1 MATEITVPELQVL
14 LNLMKGQVAIK
25 YPLYDF
31 DIATLRESPAGF
43 VLAGMCT
50 RDDFEKESGRF
61 GELAY
66 DMPSYNDVLQSVL
79 SAGILSYR
87 NADDFES
94 LKTAYRKMNREVMFS
109 LDTNMLY
116 DGFCSAAQ
124 INPYLFVLVDLVRQE
139 IESALNTKYSP
150 QAISLLKRS
159 AMYEG
164 GLLDELVNQKMKR
177 SRLAAYGALAE
188 FQKIRD
194 QARIVPGVGP
204 GSTDTERN
212 DLLIVQSVKAA
223 EKDVYSL
230 LVHLTADINVA
241 DLCMAEG
248 VSYFLFEKPHAI
260 DARDCTPAQAVDLV
274 FRLAVAFGVVK
285 VGPAFIY
292 GEYRGKGSKR
302 ESLKVVIRN
311 PEMEGEF
318 VRELELCRKLAGLG
332 IER

>member
-1 MATEITVPELQVL
+1 MATDISIPELQVL
-14 LNLMKGQVAIK
+14 FNLVKGPVRIK

-31 DIATLRESPAGF
+31 EVATLRESPAGF
-43 VLAGMCT
+43 VLSGMCT
-50 RDDFEKESGRF
+50 RDDFEEEAGRF

-66 DMPSYNDVLQSVL
+66 DMPAYGDVIQSML
-79 SAGILSYR
+79 AAGILSYR
-87 NADDFES
+87 NAGDFED
-94 LKTAYRKMNREVMFS
+94 LKMAYRKMNREVMFS

-116 DGFCSAAQ
+116 DGFSSNAQ
-124 INPYLFVLVDLVRQE
+124 INPYLFLLTDLVQQE

-194 QARIVPGVGP
+194 QARIVKGVGP
-204 GSTDTERN
+204 GSSDKEQN

-223 EKDVYSL
+223 ERFAL

-248 VSYFLFEKPHAI
+248 VSCFLFEKPHAI
-260 DARDCTPAQAVDLV
+260 DARECTPGQAVDLV
-274 FRLAVAFGVVK
+274 SRLAVAFGVVK

-292 GEYRGKGSKR
+292 GEYRGKGARR

-311 PEMEGEF
+311 PGMEGEF
-318 VRELELCRKLAGLG
+318 VRELELCRKLSGLG